1 MLFRQDMKN
10 VRSLTIPALLALMLL
25 SACGSTREQSD
36 GQGAT
41 VNVTN
46 RNWLSMEIYV
56 VGQSQ
61 RVRLGRIGSGKSKQ
75 FTIPAHL
82 LIGATP
88 LRFEM
93 ESSGPQ
99 RDVLT
104 EEFVLAPGEEVIL
117 VIPNTR

>member
-1 MLFRQDMKN
+1 
-10 VRSLTIPALLALMLL
+10 MLL
-25 SACGSTREQSD
+25 SACGSTREQA
-36 GQGAT
+36 GQQGGAT

-61 RVRLGRIGSGKSKQ
+61 RVRLGRVGAGKSKQ

-82 LIGATP
+82 LFGATP

-104 EEFVLAPGEEVIL
+104 EAFILAPGEEVVL

>member
-1 MLFRQDMKN
+1 MKN
-10 VRSLTIPALLALMLL
+10 IRPLTIPALLALMLL
-25 SACGSTREQSD
+25 SACGSTKAQVDEQ
-36 GQGAT
+36 GGAT

-46 RNWLSMEIYV
+46 RNWLSMELYV

-61 RVRLGRIGSGKSKQ
+61 RVRLGRVRAGKSRQ

-82 LIGATP
+82 LSGATP

-99 RDVLT
+99 RDVLS
-104 EEFVLAPGEEVIL
+104 EEFVVGPGEEVIL

>member
-1 MLFRQDMKN
+1 MKY
-10 VRSLTIPALLALMLL
+10 VRYHTIPALIVLMLL
-25 SACGSTREQSD
+25 SACRSTKEQAD
-36 GQGAT
+36 EHGGAVVT
-41 VNVTN
+41 VTN

-56 VGQSQ
+56 LGQSQ
-61 RVRLGRIGSGKSKQ
+61 RVRLGRVGVGQTKQ

-82 LIGATP
+82 LTGATP

-99 RDVLT
+99 RDVLS
-104 EEFVLAPGEEVIL
+104 EAFVVAPGEEVIL

>member
-1 MLFRQDMKN
+1 MKSI
-10 VRSLTIPALLALMLL
+10 RHITIPALLVLMLL
-25 SACGSTREQSD
+25 SACGSTKEQTGEQS
-36 GQGAT
+36 GAT
-41 VNVTN
+41 VQVTN

-61 RVRLGRIGSGKSKQ
+61 RVRLGRVGAGKSKQ
-75 FTIPAHL
+75 LTIPAHL
-82 LIGATP
+82 LSGATP

-99 RDVLT
+99 RNVLS
-104 EEFVLAPGEEVIL
+104 EEFVVAPGEEIIL

>member
-1 MLFRQDMKN
+1 MKSI
-10 VRSLTIPALLALMLL
+10 RHLSIPALLVLMLL
-25 SACGSTREQSD
+25 SACGSTQEQT
-36 GQGAT
+36 GEPGAT
-41 VNVTN
+41 VKVTN

-61 RVRLGRIGSGKSKQ
+61 RVRLGRVGAGKSKQ
-75 FTIPAHL
+75 LTIPVHL
-82 LIGATP
+82 LTGATP

-99 RDVLT
+99 RSVLS
-104 EEFVLAPGEEVIL
+104 EEFVVAPGEEIIL

>member
-1 MLFRQDMKN
+1 MKT
-10 VRSLTIPALLALMLL
+10 VRSLTLPALLALMLL
-25 SACGSTREQSD
+25 SACGSTKEQT
-36 GQGAT
+36 GEQGGAT

-61 RVRLGRIGSGKSKQ
+61 RVRLGRVGAGKSKQ

-82 LIGATP
+82 LSGATP

>member
-1 MLFRQDMKN
+1 MKN
-10 VRSLTIPALLALMLL
+10 VRFLILPALLALMLL
-25 SACGSTREQSD
+25 SACGSTREQA
-36 GQGAT
+36 GEQGGAT

-61 RVRLGRIGSGKSKQ
+61 RVRLGRVGSGKSKQ

-82 LIGATP
+82 LSGATP

-104 EEFVLAPGEEVIL
+104 EEFILAPGEEVVL
-117 VIPNTR
+117 VIPNTK

>member
-1 MLFRQDMKN
+1 MT
-10 VRSLTIPALLALMLL
+10 SLRHVTIPALLALMLL
-25 SACGSTREQSD
+25 SACGSTKEQAD
-36 GQGAT
+36 EPGAT
-41 VNVTN
+41 VQVTN

-61 RVRLGRIGSGKSKQ
+61 RVRLGRVGAGKSKQ
-75 FTIPAHL
+75 LTIPAHL
-82 LIGATP
+82 LSGATP

-99 RDVLT
+99 RDVLS
-104 EEFVLAPGEEVIL
+104 EEFIVAPGEEIIL

>member
-1 MLFRQDMKN
+1 MK
-10 VRSLTIPALLALMLL
+10 RIRLLAIPALLALMLL
-25 SACGSTREQSD
+25 TACGSTKKQASEQ
-36 GQGAT
+36 GGAT

-61 RVRLGRIGSGKSKQ
+61 RVRLGRVGSGKSKQ

-82 LIGATP
+82 LSGATP
-88 LRFEM
+88 LRLEM

-99 RDVLT
+99 QDVLS
-104 EEFVLAPGEEVIL
+104 EEFVVAPGEEVIL
-117 VIPNTR
+117 VIPNAR

>member
-1 MLFRQDMKN
+1 MKSI
-10 VRSLTIPALLALMLL
+10 RHLTIPALLALMLL
-25 SACGSTREQSD
+25 SACGSTKEQAD
-36 GQGAT
+36 EPGAT
-41 VNVTN
+41 VKVTN

-61 RVRLGRIGSGKSKQ
+61 RVRLGRVGAGKSKQ
-75 FTIPAHL
+75 LTIPAHL
-82 LIGATP
+82 LSGATP

-99 RDVLT
+99 RDVLS
-104 EEFVLAPGEEVIL
+104 EEFIVAPGEEIIL

>member
-1 MLFRQDMKN
+1 MHPVLR
-10 VRSLTIPALLALMLL
+10 LTAPALLIVLLL
-25 SACGSTREQSD
+25 SACGSTKGQAD
-36 GQGAT
+36 GQDDTT
-41 VNVTN
+41 VQVIN

-61 RVRLGRIGSGKSKQ
+61 RVQLGRVGTGDSKQ

-82 LIGATP
+82 LSGATP
-88 LRFEM
+88 LRFVM

-99 RDVLT
+99 RDVLS
-104 EEFVLAPGEEVIL
+104 EEFVVAPGEEVIL

>member
-1 MLFRQDMKN
+1 MKSI
-10 VRSLTIPALLALMLL
+10 RHLSIPALLVLMLL
-25 SACGSTREQSD
+25 SACGSTKEQT
-36 GQGAT
+36 GEPGAT
-41 VNVTN
+41 VRVTN

-61 RVRLGRIGSGKSKQ
+61 RVRLGRVGAGKSKQ
-75 FTIPAHL
+75 LTIPAHL
-82 LIGATP
+82 LSGATP

-99 RDVLT
+99 RDVLS
-104 EEFVLAPGEEVIL
+104 EEFIVAPGEEIIL

>member
-1 MLFRQDMKN
+1 MKSI
-10 VRSLTIPALLALMLL
+10 RHLSIPALLVLMLL
-25 SACGSTREQSD
+25 SACGSTKEQT
-36 GQGAT
+36 GEQGGAT

-61 RVRLGRIGSGKSKQ
+61 RVRLGRVGAGKSKQ

-82 LIGATP
+82 LSGATP

-99 RDVLT
+99 RDVLS
-104 EEFVLAPGEEVIL
+104 EAFIIAPGEEIIL
-117 VIPNTR
+117 IIPNTR